1 MNHGDQS
8 QGIQVVD
15 VDKVYPTRGGSLK
28 ALDRIS
34 LSVPPG
40 EFVCAIGPSGCGK
53 TTMLYILA
61 GLDTPSSGQVLVDGR
76 PIAGTDPSRVLLFQE
91 AALFPW
97 LTVQDNIEF
106 GLKMNATPPRE
117 RRATTQRL
125 LQMVHLEPFADAWV
139 HELSGGMKQRVALAR
154 ALAVDP
160 AVLLLDEPFGAL
172 DAITRQLL
180 HDELQELWMRMS
192 KTIVFV
198 THNVREAVVLGDR
211 VVVFSPRPGRI
222 VADHRV
228 NLPRPRH
235 IDDAETVALA
245 RRISADLQ
253 LVRDV
258 DQG

>member
-1 MNHGDQS
+1 MQQPRGL
-8 QGIQVVD
+8 QVIN
-15 VDKVYPTRGGSLK
+15 VDKVYPTRSGNLQ
-28 ALDRIS
+28 ALARIS
-34 LSVPPG
+34 LTVPPG

-53 TTMLYILA
+53 TSLLYILA
-61 GLDTPSSGQVLVDGR
+61 GLETPTSGQVLVDGQ
-76 PIAGTDPSRVLLFQE
+76 PVAGTEPSRVLLFQE

-97 LTVQDNIEF
+97 LAVEDNIEF
-106 GLKMNATPPRE
+106 GLKMKSLPRAA

-160 AVLLLDEPFGAL
+160 AILLLDEPFGAL
-172 DAITRQLL
+172 DAITRELL
-180 HDELQELWMRMS
+180 HDELQELWMRMG

-222 VADHRV
+222 LADHRV
-228 NLPRPRH
+228 DLPRPRH
-235 IDDAETVALA
+235 IDDPEIAELA
-245 RRISADLQ
+245 RRISADLLLSQ
-253 LVRDV
+253 DV
-258 DQG
+258 EPA